1 MDLRLEYETLGVY
14 QDVALTSFDLLAP
27 VLTPVFPAHSSTL
40 YRLGIHHA
48 RAGLRIPFQANPK
61 AFADGPVDALP
72 GAVDPPLSEVVVDS
86 LYANGKKVGEG
97 LLVRLGRRNG
107 SRPPRL

>member
-27 VLTPVFPAHSSTL
+27 VVTPLLPAHRGGL

-61 AFADGPVDALP
+61 ALADGPVDPFP
-72 GAVDPPLSEVVVDS
+72 GTVSMRQVL
-86 LYANGKKVGEG
+86 K
-97 LLVRLGRRNG
+97 
-107 SRPPRL
+107 

>member
-14 QDVALTSFDLLAP
+14 QDVALTSFDLLASYSI
-27 VLTPVFPAHSSTL
+27 TSIFSAHSSTL

-61 AFADGPVDALP
+61 AFADGPVDPFP
-72 GAVDPPLSEVVVDS
+72 GPVYAPSSKVVIDGGPSREVV
-86 LYANGKKVGEG
+86 GEQTP
-97 LLVRLGRRNG
+97 LTATL
-107 SRPPRL
+107 